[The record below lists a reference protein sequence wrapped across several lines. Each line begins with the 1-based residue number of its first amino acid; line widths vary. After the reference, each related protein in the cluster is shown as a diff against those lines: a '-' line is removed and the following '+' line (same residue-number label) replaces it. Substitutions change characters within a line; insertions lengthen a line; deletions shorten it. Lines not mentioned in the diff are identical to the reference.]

1 MRTLLV
7 IVIAAV
13 GIGLL
18 IKRGGGPAAKEA
30 KPATVASTPA
40 ATMAPTTRQ
49 PSEHNWPKRSLDR
62 AAEVKRQVAA
72 QRASDGVR

>member
-40 ATMAPTTRQ
+40 APTTRQ